1 MNLNQL
7 YYFSVLAKYQHYT
20 KASEEL
26 HIAQPTLS
34 KAISS
39 LEAELNVFLFK
50 KQGRNVVLT
59 KQGKQYYEYVKV
71 ALRELDKGNEY
82 LRKEITGDGAQIN
95 LGFITSLSMD
105 YIPELIHGFI
115 EQEDKPTFFSLKE
128 NVSQELIRGLKNEEY
143 DAVFCTPNHLEK
155 DIEFMPI
162 VRQRFVFACLPDH
175 PFAKKTS
182 ITMEEAGHEKYV
194 AHSPESAIHH
204 ILLNMYTEMNILPCI
219 VSEAN
224 EDQAILSLVKAG
236 VGCAIMTD
244 SLNIRKFDGIAFV
257 PIEHPY
263 VRNVCMAVM
272 KNQEK
277 SEIVR
282 RFIKYI
288 NSNTKKSIQ
297 HDHHV

>member
-7 YYFSVLAKYQHYT
+7 YYFSVLAKHQHYT

-39 LEAELNVFLFK
+39 LESELNVFLFK

-71 ALRELDKGNEY
+71 ALQELNKGNEY
-82 LRKEITGDGAQIN
+82 LRKEISGDGAQID
-95 LGFITSLSMD
+95 LGCITSLSLD
-105 YIPELIHGFI
+105 FIPDIIQGFVA
-115 EQEDKPTFFSLKE
+115 QENKPIFFSLKE
-128 NVSQELIRGLKNEEY
+128 NVSQVLIQGLKNEEY
-143 DAVFCTPNHLEK
+143 DIVFCTPDYQEK
-155 DIEFMPI
+155 DIAYIP
-162 VRQRFVFACLPDH
+162 VVKQNFVFACLKNH
-175 PFAKKTS
+175 PYAKKTS
-182 ITMEEAGHEKYV
+182 ITIDEVANERYV
-194 AHSPESAIHH
+194 AHSPEAAIHH
-204 ILLNMYTEMNILPCI
+204 VLLNLYHEINVVPNI

-236 VGCAIMTD
+236 IGSAVMTD
-244 SLNIRKFDGIAFV
+244 SLNIRKFNGIAFV
-257 PIEHPY
+257 PIDHPY
-263 VRNVCMAVM
+263 ERSVCMAFM
-272 KNQEK
+272 KHQEQ

-288 NSNTKKSIQ
+288 ET
-297 HDHHV
+297 HVK

>member
-26 HIAQPTLS
+26 HISQPTLS

-59 KQGKQYYEYVKV
+59 KQGKQYYEYVKI
-71 ALRELDKGNEY
+71 ALQELSKGNEY
-82 LRKEITGDGAQIN
+82 LRKEISGDGAQID

-115 EQEDKPTFFSLKE
+115 EQEKKPIFFSLKE

-143 DAVFCTPNHLEK
+143 DVVFCTPNDLEK
-155 DIEFMPI
+155 DITFTPI
-162 VRQRFVFACLPDH
+162 VRQSFVFACLPDH
-175 PFAKKTS
+175 PFAQRS
-182 ITMEEAGHEKYV
+182 FITMAEAGNEKYV

-204 ILLNMYTEMNILPCI
+204 ILLNIYTEMNITPSI

-244 SLNIRKFDGIAFV
+244 SLNIRKFEGIAFV
-257 PIEHPY
+257 PIKHSYE
-263 VRNVCMAVM
+263 RNVCMAVM

-277 SEIVR
+277 SAIVR
-282 RFIKYI
+282 RFIKYAETTYK
-288 NSNTKKSIQ
+288 N
-297 HDHHV
+297 